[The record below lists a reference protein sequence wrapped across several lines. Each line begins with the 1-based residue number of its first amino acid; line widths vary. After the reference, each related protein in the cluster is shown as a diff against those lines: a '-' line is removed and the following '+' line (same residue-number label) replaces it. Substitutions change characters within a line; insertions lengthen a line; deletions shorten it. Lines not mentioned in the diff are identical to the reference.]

1 MNRSESRYFATAA
14 RMDEA
19 FLTLLAKKDFEYITI
34 KEICEVAGVNR
45 STFYL
50 HYETMS
56 DLLSESVGRMNEQFL
71 ASMEKDSDA
80 FSTKLR
86 NCPRDELYLITPD
99 YLTPYLSYIKN
110 NKRLFRTATENAA
123 VLGMDK
129 SYDRMFRHVF
139 TPILD
144 RYGVLLFA
152 KRFTYNELV
161 FTTENKY
168 VCDNLSNLLTILYTP
183 MIEKTSGLRVRNSK
197 NPLITVKLPNEDDC
211 NRIFESFG
219 YSKKDV
225 SLRLNRAN
233 ISEEGQIPAFLR
245 GAFLSCGSVT
255 NPEKG
260 YHLEFKVPFRN
271 LANDLLTLL
280 CEIEECNLT
289 PKSVTRQGYF
299 IVYFKDSEQ
308 IADFLAYIGAYSSSM
323 NIINTK
329 ITKQVKNNAVRK
341 VNSEIH
347 NINNH

>member
-1 MNRSESRYFATAA
+1 
-14 RMDEA
+14 MDEA

-144 RYGVLLFA
+144 RYGVLQQDRPYIMAFYIRGLMAIISERKRSFRIYIA
-152 KRFTYNELV
+152 SSPLNMAANERRKGGQKVPKIRDFDRVTALYERLSKDDEQQGESNSILNQKRFLEDFARKSGMTNIKH
-161 FTTENKY
+161 FTDDGYTGRNFNRPGFQAMLAEAEAGKIGTIIVKDMSRFGRNYLEVGFYTE
-168 VCDNLSNLLTILYTP
+168 ILFP
-183 MIEKTSGLRVRNSK
+183 
-197 NPLITVKLPNEDDC
+197 
-211 NRIFESFG
+211 
-219 YSKKDV
+219 KK
-225 SLRLNRAN
+225 
-233 ISEEGQIPAFLR
+233 
-245 GAFLSCGSVT
+245 
-255 NPEKG
+255 
-260 YHLEFKVPFRN
+260 
-271 LANDLLTLL
+271 
-280 CEIEECNLT
+280 
-289 PKSVTRQGYF
+289 
-299 IVYFKDSEQ
+299 
-308 IADFLAYIGAYSSSM
+308 
-323 NIINTK
+323 
-329 ITKQVKNNAVRK
+329 
-341 VNSEIH
+341 
-347 NINNH
+347 